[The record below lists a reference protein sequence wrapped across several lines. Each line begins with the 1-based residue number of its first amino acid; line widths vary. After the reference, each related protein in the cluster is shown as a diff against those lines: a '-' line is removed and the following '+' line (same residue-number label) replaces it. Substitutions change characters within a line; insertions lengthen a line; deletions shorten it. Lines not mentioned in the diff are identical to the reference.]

1 MIIQTLAILH
11 WRLAAEGTTIMAGRK
26 LALAT
31 ILHLPKQ
38 RQLARGDNA
47 SEHALALVRE
57 HRVARGVGLVP
68 LASRHGPRRG
78 ASLLAFLLVF
88 FSSQA

>member
-11 WRLAAEGTTIMAGRK
+11 WRLAAEGTTIMAGRN

-38 RQLARGDNA
+38 RQLARGDTQANMRWHWSA
-47 SEHALALVRE
+47 SIVLLGALALCHSPVALAQEEVR
-57 HRVARGVGLVP
+57 HC
-68 LASRHGPRRG
+68 
-78 ASLLAFLLVF
+78 
-88 FSSQA
+88 